1 MVIVSSPVA
10 NDTARAAVL
19 TRLCVEL
26 VNDSLTEYTYDADLA
41 GLTYHVSANELGMT
55 LTLKG
60 YNDKLPE
67 LAKYVIAAV
76 KNLEAKQHRLNVM
89 KEKVGLLLIARGVNN
104 SQSR

>member
-1 MVIVSSPVA
+1 MIVSSPLA
-10 NDTARAAVL
+10 NNTARAAVL

-41 GLTYHVSANELGMT
+41 GLSHHVSANDLGII

-67 LAKYVIAAV
+67 LAKYVVMAV
-76 KNLEAKQHRLNVM
+76 KNLEAKQDRLNIM
-89 KEKVGLLLIARGVNN
+89 KEKVGLLSLYFND
-104 SQSR
+104 Q